1 MSFSNCSEHNNKS
14 VIKKQNL
21 IPNYKNINEIKII
34 GNVGEE
40 NKNVK
45 IKEKVIETSS
55 ETLSDSKI
63 YEMAKNY
70 IQNNEESIDKHTMEE
85 ILKNKRHQK

>member
-14 VIKKQNL
+14 ANRKQNL
-21 IPNYKNINEIKII
+21 IQNYKNRNEIKII
-34 GNVGEE
+34 DKIGEE
-40 NKNVK
+40 NKNVAV
-45 IKEKVIETSS
+45 KEKVIETSS

-63 YEMAKNY
+63 YELAKNY

-85 ILKNKRHQK
+85 ILKNKRHKK